1 MLGCTGEA
9 STEEAMTDRDA
20 LLRSIL
26 EHPQEDLPRLV
37 YADWLDEAGE
47 AERAEFLRCQVE
59 LARNPQCKFLQLG
72 QDKACIDSA
81 RPYDISCET
90 CELRRRERELL
101 KENCWRGFA
110 PKCRN
115 GMDY

>member
-47 AERAEFLRCQVE
+47 AERAEFLRCQVSSTWT
-59 LARNPQCKFLQLG
+59 RQGMYRLG
-72 QDKACIDSA
+72 Q
-81 RPYDISCET
+81 T
-90 CELRRRERELL
+90 L
-101 KENCWRGFA
+101 
-110 PKCRN
+110 
-115 GMDY
+115 